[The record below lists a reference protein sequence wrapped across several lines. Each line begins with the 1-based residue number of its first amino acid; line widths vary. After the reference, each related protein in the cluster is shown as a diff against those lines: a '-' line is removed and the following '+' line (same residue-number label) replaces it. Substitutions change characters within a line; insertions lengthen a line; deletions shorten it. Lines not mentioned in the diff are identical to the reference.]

1 MNKIKFNYQ
10 FFLVKFPIIFPA
22 IYAFILFQFPSLETA
37 LVIITVLML
46 AETHFGATWPFFLDK
61 INYPFIIKNRIPL
74 IIFPIIIIIF
84 SVIGF
89 FFFNKFFLLMF
100 LAINMYHVTRQSFGV
115 CKLYSKNILENKYQ
129 ERLIYVFNLSF
140 FLIAFFK
147 FYIPVINENNN
158 SIINVIFIILFFLI
172 SIYYLNKFKFSENF
186 FTLLTGCLIFSPVLF
201 VNNPVHVITMGVTM
215 HYTQYLYLTYKVYS
229 SRRSSLTLNNPNNFF
244 YKYYSFIIIILFYS
258 TFMTFFS
265 FFDMFSQFNLKNLI
279 LIPIIGQML
288 HFYLDSQLWKFS
300 EKYNRDNT
308 LIHLKKFI

>member
-22 IYAFILFQFPSLETA
+22 IYAFILFQFPSLETI
-37 LVIITVLML
+37 LIITTVFIL

-61 INYPFIIKNRIPL
+61 INYPFITKNRIPL
-74 IIFPIIIIIF
+74 IIMPMFIIIF
-84 SVIGF
+84 SLIGF
-89 FFFNKFFLLMF
+89 FFFNKFFLLIF
-100 LAINMYHVTRQSFGV
+100 LAINMYHVTRQSVGV
-115 CKLYSKNILENKYQ
+115 FKLYSKNILENNCQ
-129 ERLIYVFNLSF
+129 ERLTYLFNLAF

-158 SIINVIFIILFFLI
+158 LIVNIFFIILFFLI
-172 SIYYLNKFKFSENF
+172 TIYYLNKFKFSENF
-186 FTLLTGCLIFSPVLF
+186 FIFMTGCLIFAPVLF
-201 VNNPVHVITMGVTM
+201 VNNPIHVITMGVTM
-215 HYTQYLYLTYKVYS
+215 HYTQYLYLTYSVYS
-229 SRRSSLTLNNPNNFF
+229 SRKSSLTLINPINFF
-244 YKYYSFIIIILFYS
+244 NKNYSFFIMIFFYS
-258 TFMTFFS
+258 VFMTFFS
-265 FFDMFSQFNLKNLI
+265 FSNEFNLKNLI